1 MRDLANRVVQ
11 TAVLAP
17 VVQNA
22 TVTSA
27 AIDLEGFNSA
37 MISVATGVE
46 GVTLSGSVFWT
57 FILQHSD
64 DDSTYTVV
72 SSDSDVTDG
81 SIDSNGIFLT
91 LDANGE
97 TPQVSGIGYI
107 GGKRYLKVVSTKNG
121 TMSTGTPIS
130 VNCVLGNAIN
140 AGDVTTTFV

>member
-72 SSDSDVTDG
+72 SSSKDVTDG

-91 LDANGE
+91 LDDNAE

-107 GGKRYLKVVSTKNG
+107 GGKRYLKVVTTKNG

-130 VNCVLGNAIN
+130 VNCVKGNAID
-140 AGDVTTTFV
+140 AGDVTTTFG

>member
-17 VVQNA
+17 VVLNA
-22 TVTSA
+22 TATSA

-81 SIDSNGIFLT
+81 SIDSDGIFLT

>member
-27 AIDLEGFNSA
+27 AIDLQGFNSA

-72 SSDSDVTDG
+72 SSSKDVTDG

-91 LDANGE
+91 LDDNAE

-107 GGKRYLKVVSTKNG
+107 GGKRYLKVVTTKNG

-130 VNCVLGNAIN
+130 VNCVKGNAIN

>member
-22 TVTSA
+22 TVTSS

-64 DDSTYTVV
+64 DNSTYTVV
-72 SSDSDVTDG
+72 SSSKDVTDG

-91 LDANGE
+91 LDDNAE

-107 GGKRYLKVVSTKNG
+107 GGKRYLKVITTKTG
-121 TMSTGTPIS
+121 TMSTGTAMSI
-130 VNCVLGNAIN
+130 NCIKGNAIN

>member
-17 VVQNA
+17 VVLNA
-22 TVTSA
+22 TATSA

-121 TMSTGTPIS
+121 TMATGTPIS

>member
-17 VVQNA
+17 VVLNA
-22 TVTSA
+22 TATSA

-72 SSDSDVTDG
+72 SSGKDVTDG

-91 LDANGE
+91 LDDNAE

-107 GGKRYLKVVSTKNG
+107 GGKRYLKVVTTKNG

-130 VNCVLGNAIN
+130 VNCIKGNAID

>member
-72 SSDSDVTDG
+72 SSSKDVTDG

-91 LDANGE
+91 LDDNAE

-107 GGKRYLKVVSTKNG
+107 GGKRYLKVVTTKNG

-130 VNCVLGNAIN
+130 VNCVKGNAIN

>member
-72 SSDSDVTDG
+72 SSSKDVTDG

-91 LDANGE
+91 LDANAE

>member
-1 MRDLANRVVQ
+1 MRDLANRVIQ
-11 TAVLAP
+11 SAVLAP

-37 MISVATGVE
+37 MISVATGIE
-46 GVTLSGSVFWT
+46 GVTLSSTVHWT

-64 DDSTYTVV
+64 DDSTYTDVT
-72 SSDSDVTDG
+72 SSKDVTDG
-81 SIDSNGIFLT
+81 SVDSDGIFLK
-91 LDANGE
+91 LDDNAE

-107 GGKRYLKVVSTKNG
+107 GGKRYLKVITTKTG
-121 TMSTGTPIS
+121 TMSTGTAMSI
-130 VNCVLGNAIN
+130 NCVKGNAIN

>member
-22 TVTSA
+22 TVTSS

-37 MISVATGVE
+37 MISVATGIE

-72 SSDSDVTDG
+72 SSNTDVTDG

-91 LDANGE
+91 LDANAE

-107 GGKRYLKVVSTKNG
+107 GGKRYLKVVTTKNG
-121 TMSTGTPIS
+121 TMSAGTPIS
-130 VNCVLGNAIN
+130 VNCRR
-140 AGDVTTTFV
+140 

>member
-72 SSDSDVTDG
+72 SSSKDVTDG

-91 LDANGE
+91 LDDNAE

-107 GGKRYLKVVSTKNG
+107 GGKRYLKVVTTKNG

-130 VNCVLGNAIN
+130 VNCVKGNAID

>member
-72 SSDSDVTDG
+72 SSSKDVTDG

-91 LDANGE
+91 LDDNAE

-107 GGKRYLKVVSTKNG
+107 GGKRYLKVVTTKNG

-130 VNCVLGNAIN
+130 VNCIKGNAID

>member
-17 VVQNA
+17 VVLNA
-22 TVTSA
+22 TATSA

-72 SSDSDVTDG
+72 SSGKDVTDG

-91 LDANGE
+91 LDANAE

-107 GGKRYLKVVSTKNG
+107 GGKRYLKVVTTKNG
-121 TMSTGTPIS
+121 TMSAGTPIS

>member
-72 SSDSDVTDG
+72 SSSKDVTDG

-91 LDANGE
+91 LDDNGE

-107 GGKRYLKVVSTKNG
+107 GGKRYLKVVTTKNG

-130 VNCVLGNAIN
+130 VNCIKGNAID

>member
-72 SSDSDVTDG
+72 SSSKDVTDG

-91 LDANGE
+91 LDANAE

-107 GGKRYLKVVSTKNG
+107 GGKRYLKVVTTKNG

>member
-37 MISVATGVE
+37 MISVASGVE

-72 SSDSDVTDG
+72 SSSKDVTDG

-91 LDANGE
+91 LDDNAE

-107 GGKRYLKVVSTKNG
+107 GGKRYLKVVTTKNG

-130 VNCVLGNAIN
+130 VNCVKGNAID